1 MFERILD
8 QGIYSLSDNYFF
20 KDILLVNIDDLI
32 TNKGQFGFI
41 SWSNYRKKN
50 FVVLLINLKEELKQ
64 KELEKRYTE
73 DDFDLSSKI
82 NMILYQM
89 SIIEMINGQ

>member
-8 QGIYSLSDNYFF
+8 QGINSLSDNYFF
-20 KDILLVNIDDLI
+20 KDILLVNIDNLV
-32 TNKGQFGFI
+32 TNKGLFELI
-41 SWSNYRKKN
+41 SWSNYRKRN
-50 FVVLLINLKEELKQ
+50 FEILLINQKKELKQ

-82 NMILYQM
+82 NMILY
-89 SIIEMINGQ
+89 IISMIES